1 MLSID
6 ADVLRALYD
15 YSRESG
21 ERLDDIY
28 DQALR
33 DYLKK
38 KGQPVGLKQASQQS
52 ARQAPANDRA
62 PAKKRAAGKTRRGS
76 YPNRLGA
83 WAVARPS

>member
-6 ADVLRALYD
+6 ADVLRAIHD
-15 YSRESG
+15 YSRDGG

-38 KGQPVGLKQASQQS
+38 KGQPVGLKEAFAQS
-52 ARQAPANDRA
+52 ARQTPANDCA
-62 PAKKRAAGKTRRGS
+62 PTKKRTTGKRR
-76 YPNRLGA
+76 R
-83 WAVARPS
+83 

>member
-15 YSRESG
+15 YSRDSG

-38 KGQPVGLKQASQQS
+38 KGQPVGLKEAFAQS
-52 ARQAPANDRA
+52 ARQTPANDRA
-62 PAKKRAAGKTRRGS
+62 AGTKKRR
-76 YPNRLGA
+76 
-83 WAVARPS
+83 

>member
-6 ADVLRALYD
+6 ADVLRAAYD
-15 YSRESG
+15 YSRDSG

-38 KGQPVGLKQASQQS
+38 KGPASRSQGSLRAKCTANTGQRS
-52 ARQAPANDRA
+52 GRRHEEAPL
-62 PAKKRAAGKTRRGS
+62 TS
-76 YPNRLGA
+76 EE
-83 WAVARPS
+83 

>member
-28 DQALR
+28 NQALR
-33 DYLKK
+33 DYLQK
-38 KGQPVGLKQASQQS
+38 KGQPVGLKQAFEQS

-62 PAKKRAAGKTRRGS
+62 PAKKRAARKTRR
-76 YPNRLGA
+76 
-83 WAVARPS
+83 

>member
-6 ADVLRALYD
+6 ADVRRAIHD
-15 YSRESG
+15 YSRDSG

-38 KGQPVGLKQASQQS
+38 E
-52 ARQAPANDRA
+52 
-62 PAKKRAAGKTRRGS
+62 RAAGRPQGSFCAECTADTSERLRAYEEKNDREKTTVKFS
-76 YPNRLGA
+76 
-83 WAVARPS
+83 